1 MKNKIITYTFIIYI
15 FIFSILGIILK
26 DETISKEERRKLQ
39 TLPEFTLTSEYINK
53 LDKYFLDHFPLR
65 NTFRSIKANYNYH
78 ILNKLDNNNIYLKNN
93 YIFKSNYPTNKQSIS
108 NFTSKINNIRSYLTP
123 NNNEY
128 IMIIPDK
135 NYYLKD
141 NNFLKI
147 DYNYLYSEIDKL
159 NINNI
164 DIRNILS
171 LEDYYET
178 DTHWRQENLIKVVK
192 EMSQTMNFNYQE
204 TTYKKNEYHNF
215 YGVYYGESA
224 IARNPETIT
233 YLTNKNMENLEVT
246 YLENKNLNTI
256 YNLDKL
262 NSLDSY
268 EVFLDGASSYIEIT
282 NSNSNSNKELVIFR
296 DSYSSSLTPLLTD
309 YYKKITLID
318 IRYISSDNY
327 LQLIDFT
334 NQDIIFIYST
344 LLVNESSSLKG

>member
-1 MKNKIITYTFIIYI
+1 
-15 FIFSILGIILK
+15 
-26 DETISKEERRKLQ
+26 
-39 TLPEFTLTSEYINK
+39 
-53 LDKYFLDHFPLR
+53 
-65 NTFRSIKANYNYH
+65 
-78 ILNKLDNNNIYLKNN
+78 
-93 YIFKSNYPTNKQSIS
+93 
-108 NFTSKINNIRSYLTP
+108 
-123 NNNEY
+123 
-128 IMIIPDK
+128 
-135 NYYLKD
+135 
-141 NNFLKI
+141 
-147 DYNYLYSEIDKL
+147 
-159 NINNI
+159 
-164 DIRNILS
+164 
-171 LEDYYET
+171 
-178 DTHWRQENLIKVVK
+178 
-192 EMSQTMNFNYQE
+192 MNFNYQE

-233 YLTNKNMENLEVT
+233 YLTNKNIENLEVT

-282 NSNSNSNKELVIFR
+282 NQNTSSNKELVIFR
-296 DSYSSSLTPLLTD
+296 DSFSSSLTPLLTD

-318 IRYISSDNY
+318 IRYISSNNY